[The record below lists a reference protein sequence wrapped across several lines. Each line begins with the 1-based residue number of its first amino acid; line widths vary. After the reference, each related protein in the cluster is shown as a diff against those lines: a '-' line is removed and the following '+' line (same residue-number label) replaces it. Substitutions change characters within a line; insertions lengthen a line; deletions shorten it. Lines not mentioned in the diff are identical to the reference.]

1 MKKSPQL
8 RGLRASS
15 EQEAKATKEQNGAVM
30 SDGLPWFRVYT
41 NIVDNHK
48 MRLLAFEDRWH
59 FIAIM
64 ACKQSGIFENAD
76 AEFVNRSLA
85 VKLGLQLPA
94 LDELKKRL
102 KDVNLVDKNWN
113 VIKWEERQ
121 YKSDSSK
128 ERQRKYREKQKV
140 SKSVTEPKRHQNAK
154 VTAQDTDTDTD
165 KDTEAD
171 TEKDKIKS
179 VVKRMNALGVDT
191 PLFREYIKTR
201 GRLKATNTARALAT
215 LANKA
220 EKLAQQGENIKELV
234 EEAHSNGWK
243 SIYEQKDRQQ
253 RRHSAT
259 KIATNTDW

>member
-1 MKKSPQL
+1 MGAVKKSPQL
-8 RGLRASS
+8 RGLIASS

-30 SDGLPWFRVYT
+30 SDGLPWF
-41 NIVDNHK
+41 
-48 MRLLAFEDRWH
+48 
-59 FIAIM
+59 
-64 ACKQSGIFENAD
+64 
-76 AEFVNRSLA
+76 
-85 VKLGLQLPA
+85 A

-102 KDVNLVDKNWN
+102 KDVNLVDKNWD

-154 VTAQDTDTDTD
+154 VTTQDTDT
-165 KDTEAD
+165 DTEAD

-215 LANKA
+215 LAKKA

-259 KIATNTDW
+259 KIATSTDW

>member
-1 MKKSPQL
+1 
-8 RGLRASS
+8 
-15 EQEAKATKEQNGAVM
+15 M

-102 KDVNLVDKNWN
+102 KDVNLVDKNWD

-140 SKSVTEPKRHQNAK
+140 SKSVTEPKRHQNSK
-154 VTAQDTDTDTD
+154 VTTQDTDTDTD
-165 KDTEAD
+165 TESD
-171 TEKDKIKS
+171 TEKDRLKQAY
-179 VVKRMNALGVDT
+179 KRVNALGVDRQ
-191 PLFREYIKTR
+191 LWNEFLKTR
-201 GRLKATNTARALAT
+201 TKLKATNTARALST
-215 LANKA
+215 LVKRA
-220 EKLAQQGENIKELV
+220 EEFSLNGEDVKQLF
-234 EEAHSNGWK
+234 EEANSNGWK
-243 SIYEQKDRQQ
+243 TIYERQGRQQ

-259 KIATNTDW
+259 KVATNTDW